1 MLEIRDLWPD
11 SVNGLKHINI
21 SLFMPLLKYLEKK
34 MYNSADKIVIN
45 NEAFRSHI
53 QKRLQRKVPIFY
65 LPNGISRNE
74 LITEEKYNDFSVIY
88 TGNIGYAQDVDKLIS
103 ICLALNDK
111 QINVT
116 AIVYGVQAD
125 KFRKAVRDC
134 KYIQVKK
141 PMDRTACLSEISKHH
156 ISLSI
161 LESSDVFMNV
171 MPGKIVDAIGV
182 GTPPIS
188 NISGP
193 TEAIIQKYNL
203 GFARKQVSIDTIVN
217 EIESLKYDEQ
227 ALSIKARNA
236 CEYRDEHLIWEDNIE
251 KLMTFLRKGDRDDK
265 TYKIKCENVSKVYD
279 LNVNRKDKLLS
290 LFTFGLSYKSKP
302 YYALHD
308 ISFEVEEGTSVG
320 IIGLNG
326 SGKSTLSNI
335 LGGVV
340 EPSSGTVYTNGKPSL
355 IAIGAGLNPEFT
367 GEENIH
373 YKCLMHGMTQRE
385 INEKFDDIVQ
395 FSELDEFIYQPL
407 KSYSSGMKSRLGFAI
422 AIHTDPD
429 ILIVDEALSVGDET
443 FSNKCID
450 KMHDLQEQ
458 GKTIFLY
465 LIQQDKLKMCKK
477 LFGYITV
484 RW

>member
-1 MLEIRDLWPD
+1 MTKKLLMISQNFYPELGSAANRMKMMFKAFRSSGSDPTMLTTEPTYPNQSLFEDQSYFTDESLNKLEKKKIIRMKMHGNKQNSNFIMRLVYYIEQYVRLRVFLKMHNDDYDIVYVSSPNIFLAWATLFFKSAKHPTYVLEIRDLWPD

-141 PMDRTACLSEISKHH
+141 PMDRTACLTEISKHH

-203 GFARKQVSIDTIVN
+203 GFARKQASIDTIVN
-217 EIESLKYDEQ
+217 EIESLKHDEQ
-227 ALSIKARNA
+227 ALSIKAKNA
-236 CEYRDEHLIWEDNIE
+236 REYRDEHLIWEDNIE

-265 TYKIKCENVSKVYD
+265 N
-279 LNVNRKDKLLS
+279 L
-290 LFTFGLSYKSKP
+290 
-302 YYALHD
+302 
-308 ISFEVEEGTSVG
+308 
-320 IIGLNG
+320 
-326 SGKSTLSNI
+326 
-335 LGGVV
+335 
-340 EPSSGTVYTNGKPSL
+340 
-355 IAIGAGLNPEFT
+355 
-367 GEENIH
+367 
-373 YKCLMHGMTQRE
+373 
-385 INEKFDDIVQ
+385 
-395 FSELDEFIYQPL
+395 
-407 KSYSSGMKSRLGFAI
+407 
-422 AIHTDPD
+422 
-429 ILIVDEALSVGDET
+429 
-443 FSNKCID
+443 
-450 KMHDLQEQ
+450 
-458 GKTIFLY
+458 
-465 LIQQDKLKMCKK
+465 
-477 LFGYITV
+477 
-484 RW
+484 